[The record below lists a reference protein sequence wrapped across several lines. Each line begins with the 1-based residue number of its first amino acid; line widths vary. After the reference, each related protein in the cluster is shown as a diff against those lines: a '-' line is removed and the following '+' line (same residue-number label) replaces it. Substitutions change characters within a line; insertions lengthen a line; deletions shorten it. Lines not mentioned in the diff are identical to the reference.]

1 MRLTYFKRAQSRQKQ
16 VGCFGRGAGDPFT
29 FNGRAL
35 MLLIASSGGALGAR
49 TADPVS
55 KPRLALTT

>member
-16 VGCFGRGAGDPFT
+16 VGGFGRGAGDPFT

-49 TADPVS
+49 TANPVS
-55 KPRLALTT
+55 

>member
-35 MLLIASSGGALGAR
+35 MFLIAGSVG
-49 TADPVS
+49 P
-55 KPRLALTT
+55 